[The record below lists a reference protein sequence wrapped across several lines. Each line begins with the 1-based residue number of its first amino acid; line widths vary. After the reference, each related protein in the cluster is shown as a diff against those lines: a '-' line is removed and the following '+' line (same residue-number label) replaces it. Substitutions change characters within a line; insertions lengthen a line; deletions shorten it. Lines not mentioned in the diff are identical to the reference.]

1 MSPTFRGGPR
11 KAPKYWAV
19 KGTHKKQSYRAHSMQ
34 VHVYGGVCRYGKS
47 KLLFVT
53 GTSGQD
59 SNYAQ
64 VRGKYKGA
72 PCDGVCGAEY
82 TKEVLP
88 GLYGDAKTIFRT
100 PGVDRWAFM
109 QDNAP
114 VHSGGI
120 PWLDRKRQMVIDD
133 WPPKSPD
140 MNRIEHVWAEMHK
153 VIRKQYTKNPS
164 LGLTFAQF
172 KERVKSA
179 WKRVCSISYLR
190 RLTHDPIT
198 RLAEVRGMKG
208 GMTGH

>member
-1 MSPTFRGGPR
+1 
-11 KAPKYWAV
+11 
-19 KGTHKKQSYRAHSMQ
+19 
-34 VHVYGGVCRYGKS
+34 
-47 KLLFVT
+47 
-53 GTSGQD
+53 
-59 SNYAQ
+59 
-64 VRGKYKGA
+64 
-72 PCDGVCGAEY
+72 
-82 TKEVLP
+82 
-88 GLYGDAKTIFRT
+88 LYGDAKTIFRT

-120 PWLDRKRQMVIDD
+120 PWLDRKRQMGIDD